1 MNTTNNKIT
10 ADHLARRAYVYIRQS
25 TPDQVKYNLESK
37 RLQYGLV
44 DRART
49 LGWQDVEV
57 IDEDLGISGEGTP
70 RSGFERLLRVVCEGQ
85 VGAVLSIEASRLARN
100 GREWHTLLEFCGI
113 VGVLLIDAQAIYDP
127 RLTNDRLLLGVKGT
141 ISEMEVA
148 TFRERAQSAVMQM
161 AQRGALVRRVA
172 IGYVKGAD
180 GLIEKDPD
188 ARVRAAID
196 LIFRKFAELGSV
208 RQVYFWLDQQQIQ
221 LPIVR
226 GREGAQEI
234 IWQPARYHAV
244 HSVLKNPIY
253 AGAYAYGRSQTVR
266 RLEAGQKRVVRQLR
280 RRREQ
285 WSVLILNHHEG
296 YIDWDIYENNQKV
309 ITDNENARGGVVRG
323 AIKKGDALLAG
334 LLRCGHCGAKLLA
347 QHPRPGVIR
356 YQCSGYI
363 LNRDQECC
371 VMFGGLRADRLVS
384 EQLLQCLAPLGLEAA
399 VEAIEALQG
408 ASDDRVQQ
416 KRLALERA
424 RYEVA
429 HARRQ
434 YDAVDPANRL
444 VAAELERRWNQALTT
459 EAQLEGE
466 LTSLQQTRERPLSDA
481 QKQELLEFARD
492 LPRLWDDPRS
502 SPEYKKR
509 LLRIALK
516 EIIVTCE
523 GETIRLVL
531 HWQGGDHTQVEFQ
544 KIRVGEHR
552 YVLDKDLVEIIR
564 VLARLEP
571 DERIAS
577 ILNRNQRRTAHGEGW
592 TAKRVYSVRNRHGI
606 PVYREGERQARS
618 EMFVGEACKVLG
630 VTQTTVLRLIRLKQ
644 LPATQAC
651 AGAPWVMRREDVEQ
665 CVAERNQ
672 KATPAT
678 ADSKQ
683 LALEIP

>member
-1 MNTTNNKIT
+1 
-10 ADHLARRAYVYIRQS
+10 
-25 TPDQVKYNLESK
+25 
-37 RLQYGLV
+37 
-44 DRART
+44 
-49 LGWQDVEV
+49 
-57 IDEDLGISGEGTP
+57 
-70 RSGFERLLRVVCEGQ
+70 
-85 VGAVLSIEASRLARN
+85 VGAVFSIEASRLARN

-127 RLTNDRLLLGVKGT
+127 GLTNDRLLLGVKGT

-148 TFRERAQSAVMQM
+148 TFRERAQSALTQM

-172 IGYVKGAD
+172 IGFVKGTD
-180 GLIEKDPD
+180 GRIEKDPD

-196 LIFRKFAELGSV
+196 LIFRKFAELHSA

-221 LPIVR
+221 LPSVR
-226 GREGAQEI
+226 GLEDAQEI

-244 HSVLKNPIY
+244 HSVLTNPIY

-280 RRREQ
+280 RRREE

-296 YIDWDIYENNQKV
+296 YIEWDVYESNQKV
-309 ITDNENARGGVVRG
+309 ITDNDNARGGLVRG
-323 AIKKGDALLAG
+323 AIKNGDALLAG

-347 QHPRPGVIR
+347 QYPRPHVIR

-363 LNRDQECC
+363 LNRDQACC

-384 EQLLQCLAPLGLEAA
+384 EQLLQCLAPLGLGAA
-399 VEAIEALQG
+399 MEAIEALQS

-416 KRLALERA
+416 KRLALEHA

-459 EAQLEGE
+459 EAQLEAE
-466 LTSLQQTRERPLSDA
+466 LTRLQQDRERPLSDV
-481 QKQELLEFARD
+481 QKRELLEFARD
-492 LPRLWDDPRS
+492 LPKLWDDPRS

-516 EIIVTCE
+516 EIIATCE

-531 HWQGGDHTQVEFQ
+531 HWQGGDHTQEEFQ
-544 KIRVGEHR
+544 KIRTGEHR
-552 YVLDKDLVEIIR
+552 YVTDKDLVEIIR
-564 VLARLEP
+564 VLARIEP

-577 ILNRNQRRTAHGEGW
+577 VLNRNQRRTAHGEVW
-592 TAKRVYSVRNRHGI
+592 TAKGICALRNRHEI

-618 EMFVGEACKVLG
+618 EMFVGEAGKVLG

-651 AGAPWVMRREDVEQ
+651 AGAPWVIRRADVEQ
-665 CVAERNQ
+665 CMAERNRT
-672 KATPAT
+672 ATPAT
-678 ADSKQ
+678 PDSKQ
-683 LALEIP
+683 MPLEIP